1 MAKAPPKKED
11 KQAEAPAEGED
22 QPPKK
27 KGKLPLVLGLV
38 VLLAVG
44 GGAWFF
50 MFKDKGGDGDTAQQ
64 QVRTQPPKPPVFVP
78 LDAFTV
84 NLSAEQG
91 DQYLQVAATLKV
103 LDQPAA
109 DIAKQYMPEVR
120 HRTLILLSS
129 KKAAEVASAEGRE
142 RLAEEIRQTANNI
155 LLAAAGRPVVALERA
170 VPRPARAEPPPADP
184 GPENA
189 AVEAPKTAE
198 GDKPQEGAAA
208 EAATPAAA
216 QAVPAVAPPAPKPVL
231 SKVEGPAT
239 MLSKAATDDPVQ
251 SVFFT
256 SFIIQ

>member
-11 KQAEAPAEGED
+11 KKPEAAAEGEE

-27 KGKLPLVLGLV
+27 KGKLPLILGLV
-38 VLLAVG
+38 VLLAAGG

-50 MFKDKGGDGDTAQQ
+50 MFKGKGDDAAHQQ
-64 QVRTQPPKPPVFVP
+64 AKLQPPKPPVFVP

-109 DIAKQYMPEVR
+109 DAAKQYMPEVR
-120 HRTLILLSS
+120 HRTLVLLSS
-129 KKAAEVASAEGRE
+129 KKATEVTSAEGRE

-155 LLAAAGRPVVALERA
+155 LLAAAGRPVKPVMLD
-170 VPRPARAEPPPADP
+170 VPRPAGEAPPAAEAR
-184 GPENA
+184 PENA
-189 AVEAPKTAE
+189 AAETPKPAE
-198 GDKPQEGAAA
+198 GDKPQEGAPA
-208 EAATPAAA
+208 EAATPPAA
-216 QAVPAVAPPAPKPVL
+216 PAEPAAPPARPATVL
-231 SKVEGPAT
+231 SR
-239 MLSKAATDDPVQ
+239 AAADDPVQ